1 MPEHLDGAVAGLDL
15 RVERGGEVPLGTQL
29 SWKLRRLVGERLA
42 PGDRLPSLREV
53 AAAAGVNVNTARAV
67 YAKLEAE
74 GLLRS
79 EQGRG
84 TFVAEPAE
92 GRSTSNDAATRRR
105 LRAQI
110 ARLEAALVR
119 HPPPPLAESSRP
131 SGPSL
136 LSTGDLEAVRDDL
149 LARLREVDAQ
159 RAELVDQIAELGAE
173 QPAAEAAGEWG
184 AAAAAGEPGAAAG
197 RRRSSPSLAGA
208 RIRWVGA

>member
-1 MPEHLDGAVAGLDL
+1 MDL

-29 SWKLRRLVGERLA
+29 SWKLRRLVGDQLA
-42 PGDRLPSLREV
+42 PGDQLPSLRAV

-92 GRSTSNDAATRRR
+92 TVPASSDAAARRR
-105 LRAQI
+105 LLAQI

-119 HPPPPLAESSRP
+119 HPPPPLSEPARP

-149 LARLREVDAQ
+149 LARLSEIDAQ
-159 RAELVDQIAELGAE
+159 RAELVDQIAELDAE
-173 QPAAEAAGEWG
+173 QPTAAEARP
-184 AAAAAGEPGAAAG
+184 AAS
-197 RRRSSPSLAGA
+197 RRRSSPSLVGA